1 MAAELTNTIEGVHY
15 RWDGEHWVLDNNPP
29 KTKRITR
36 KVVNCAK
43 CGRRLLA
50 ADRKAKK
57 CLHCGAFYNVD

>member
-15 RWDGEHWVLDNNPP
+15 RWDGEHWVEAPP
-29 KTKRITR
+29 KRKSR

-50 ADRKAKK
+50 ADRKAQK
-57 CLHCGAFYNVD
+57 CLHCGAFYNVT